1 VSDSANSGLHE
12 PATIRSALAECRA
25 ALAGAGV
32 DSAAL
37 DARLLLAAALEVPVE
52 QVVAW
57 PERRIE
63 PAAQDRLAALLARRA
78 AREPMAHILGRR
90 EFWSL
95 DFAVTCDVLIPRPD
109 SETLVAAAL
118 AQIADRTAGVRLLDL
133 GVGSG
138 CLLLALLSELPHAT
152 GLGIDCSA
160 AALAVAQRNATA
172 LGLAGRARFARG
184 SWLEGVDGRFDI
196 VISNPPYIAC
206 AELATLAP
214 DVRYEP
220 RAALDGGE
228 DGLDAYRI
236 IAAGVPAVLAPGGF
250 AAIEIGAGQAEFV
263 TAILR
268 RAGLEPWLECPDL
281 SGTTRCLLARYP
293 R

>member
-1 VSDSANSGLHE
+1 VSDAANIGLHA
-12 PATIRSALAECRA
+12 PVTIRSALAECRA
-25 ALAGAGV
+25 ALAKAGV
-32 DSAAL
+32 ESAAL
-37 DARLLLAAALEVPVE
+37 DARLLVAAALAVPVE

-57 PERRIE
+57 PERKIV
-63 PAAQDRLAALLARRA
+63 PAAQARLAAMLARRA

-95 DFAVTCDVLIPRPD
+95 DFAVTSDVLIPRPD
-109 SETLVAAAL
+109 SETLVTAVL
-118 AQIADRTAGVRLLDL
+118 GQIADRTARLRLLDL

-172 LGLAGRARFARG
+172 LGLASRAQFARG
-184 SWLEGVDGRFDI
+184 NWLEGVEGPFDV
-196 VISNPPYIAC
+196 VISNPPYITR
-206 AELATLAP
+206 AELPTLAP

-220 RAALDGGE
+220 RAALDGGG

-236 IAAGVPAVLAPGGF
+236 IAAGMPAVLAPGGF
-250 AAIEIGAGQAEFV
+250 VVIEIGAGQAEFV

-268 RAGLEPWLECPDL
+268 QAGLEPWLECPDL
-281 SGTTRCLLARYP
+281 SGTTRCLLARRP